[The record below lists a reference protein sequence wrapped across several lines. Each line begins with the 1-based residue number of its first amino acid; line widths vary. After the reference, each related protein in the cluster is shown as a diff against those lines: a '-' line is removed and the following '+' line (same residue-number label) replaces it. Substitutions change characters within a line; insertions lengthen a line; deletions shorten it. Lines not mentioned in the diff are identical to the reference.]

1 MIVYKITNN
10 INCKVYIG
18 ITTCSL
24 EYRWSKHITESRNEN
39 NTKHLYKAIR
49 KYGLDNFSIEQID
62 SSNDFKELG
71 KLERQYIKQYDSQ
84 NPNKGYNLTAGGE
97 SNQWDANP
105 ASKLSYDDVVQIR
118 EIYAMCE
125 LKLEECWQLFKDK
138 ISYSGFQKV
147 WNGTTWQGIMDEVY
161 TKENI
166 QIHSSQKS
174 NPGSKNGNA
183 RMTDNDV
190 IEVRKYYVDHTL
202 QETYEKYGKDYTKD
216 GFRETLNR
224 TYSYLPIYHK
234 MKKYWTLN
242 GEIIDINNYNPV
254 STIPVSRE

>member
-10 INCKVYIG
+10 INGKVYIG

-24 EYRWSKHITESRNEN
+24 EYRWSRHLTEGRNEN
-39 NTKHLYKAIR
+39 NTKHLYKAMR
-49 KYGLDNFSIEQID
+49 KYGLDNFSIKQID
-62 SSNDFKELG
+62 STDDFAELG
-71 KLERQYIKQYDSQ
+71 RLERYYIKKYNSQ
-84 NPNKGYNLTAGGE
+84 SPEKGYNLTAGGE

-105 ASKLSYDDVVQIR
+105 AAKLSHEDVVQIR

-125 LKLEECWQLFKDK
+125 LKLEECWKLFKDT
-138 ISYSGFQKV
+138 ISYSAFQKV
-147 WNGTTWQGIMDEVY
+147 WDGTTWQCIMSEVY

-166 QIHSSQKS
+166 QAHNAQKS
-174 NPGSKNGNA
+174 NPGSQNGNA
-183 RMTDNDV
+183 KMTDEDV
-190 IEVRKYYVDHTL
+190 VQVRKYYVDHTL
-202 QETYEKYGKDYTKD
+202 QETYDKYGQGYSKD
-216 GFRETLNR
+216 GFRGTLNK

-254 STIPVSRE
+254 STILESGE